1 MKFALRYQTEY
12 RYSGPVFDQHN
23 SLREA
28 RERPLQ
34 RVRHFRVAVDPNART
49 RTYRDYFG
57 TEVIDFNVAGE
68 HERLAI
74 TAEGEVTTEAPRSR
88 PRADGSVPGA
98 RSTRPPAAS
107 SCCGRATSRRTAPST
122 R

>member
-1 MKFALRYQTEY
+1 M
-12 RYSGPVFDQHN
+12 FDQHN
-23 SLREA
+23 SLRVA
-28 RERPLQ
+28 RERG
-34 RVRHFRVAVDPNART
+34 RHSASGISESPTRTRT

-74 TAEGEVTTEAPRSR
+74 TAEGEVTTEAPR
-88 PRADGSVPGA
+88 
-98 RSTRPPAAS
+98 RPPA
-107 SCCGRATSRRTAPST
+107 GGWERARGEEYTTAGGEFLLRTSDEPPNGTST